1 MIILLIK
8 VIKFLNA
15 HEKKEYKQIAIN
27 PSWLSTRKTD
37 VICDR
42 VNLLVYHRFSGSNM
56 VLFWA
61 GNLICYSYCII

>member
-27 PSWLSTRKTD
+27 PSWLSTRKT
-37 VICDR
+37 C
-42 VNLLVYHRFSGSNM
+42 NLRQSKPVGIS
-56 VLFWA
+56 
-61 GNLICYSYCII
+61 